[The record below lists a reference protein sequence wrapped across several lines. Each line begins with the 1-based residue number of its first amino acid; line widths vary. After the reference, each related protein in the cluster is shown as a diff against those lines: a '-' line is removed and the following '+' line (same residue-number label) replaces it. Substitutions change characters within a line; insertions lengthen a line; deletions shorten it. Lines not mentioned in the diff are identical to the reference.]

1 MNLKRFSSLCAIKS
15 VVLSVLVM
23 LPVSYVSSAALSYQ
37 LQPELIAENTY
48 LLKGKLE
55 DFSNSN
61 GGNIVNTAFV
71 VTAEGVLVIDTGPSL
86 RYGKEMRAVIS
97 QITDKP
103 IKYVFNTHHHPDHFL
118 GNQAF
123 SDIGVTSLAYSQ
135 EQIKL
140 HGDAFAE
147 NMYRLVGDWMRST
160 EVAVPE
166 QVIASDKISLG
177 GHDFRLLS
185 YTGHSGA
192 DLVIFDEKTGVVF
205 ASDMVFYQRA
215 LTTPHTPG
223 LQQWKA
229 ELEDIRALPFKVM
242 VPGHG
247 PVVKDDT
254 AITQMI
260 AYLEWLDL
268 TLTSAAEKGLSM
280 TEVIALPIRSE
291 FDGIALTRREFARTV
306 AHLYPK
312 YEEQAF

>member
-1 MNLKRFSSLCAIKS
+1 MKKFFSIFVIKLALIFSSII
-15 VVLSVLVM
+15 
-23 LPVSYVSSAALSYQ
+23 LPLGGISAAPLSYQ
-37 LQPELIAENTY
+37 LKPELIAENTY

-55 DFSNSN
+55 DFSNAN

-71 VTAEGVLVIDTGPSL
+71 ITEEGVVVIDTGPSL

-97 QITDKP
+97 SMTDQP

-123 SDIGVTSLAYSQ
+123 ADIGVMSLAYSQ

-160 EVAVPE
+160 EVSVPSI
-166 QVIASDKISLG
+166 VIESDRMQLG
-177 GHDFRLLS
+177 GHRFQLLS

-192 DLVIFDEKTGVVF
+192 DLVIFDQTTGVVF

-223 LQQWKA
+223 LLQWKA
-229 ELEDIRALPFKVM
+229 ELEDIQGLPFKVM

-247 PVVKDDT
+247 PVVHDDK
-254 AITQMI
+254 ALKQMI
-260 AYLEWLDL
+260 AYLGWLDQ
-268 TLTSAAEKGLSM
+268 TLTAAAEEGLSM
-280 TEVIALPIRSE
+280 TELISLPIRE
-291 FDGIALTRREFARTV
+291 DFAGIALTRREFARTV